1 MVRWSVFAGCLSV
14 VAGAAFVTGATTPAN
29 ATKPPLPL
37 DAKAE
42 PAKVVVV
49 GQKTG
54 YFNIAK
60 IVRESTRAKTAT
72 ERVQALRDRLAS
84 NIVGMRA
91 MYIELQTALP
101 KVTDANKRFEME
113 RDMRNLARKV
123 EDLDRVVNKQLN
135 ERADAEIIAIHDDL
149 RAVVKEVAQENTL
162 AAVLAYPD
170 ATNETEEQNPM
181 VKQLRLKPPAAQP
194 FYVDAS
200 ADFTDEI
207 LRRMNEKFA
216 AREQ

>member
-1 MVRWSVFAGCLSV
+1 MVRWSVFAGCLTV
-14 VAGAAFVTGATTPAN
+14 VAGAAFVTGATTPTS

-37 DAKAE
+37 DAKADA
-42 PAKVVVV
+42 AKVVVV

-60 IVRESTRAKTAT
+60 IIRESTRAKTAT
-72 ERVQALRDRLAS
+72 DRVKTLHTRMAS

-91 MYIELQTALP
+91 MYIDLQTALP
-101 KVTDANKRFEME
+101 KVTDANKRFDME
-113 RDMRNLARKV
+113 RDMRNLARKI
-123 EDLDRVVNKQLN
+123 EDLDRVIMKEVND
-135 ERADAEIIAIHDDL
+135 RADAEIVAIHDDL
-149 RAVVKEVAQENTL
+149 RAVVKEVAQDNTL
-162 AAVLAYPD
+162 AAVIAYPD
-170 ATNETEEQNPM
+170 ATNENEEQSTA